1 MNKLVQSY
9 IKKYGST
16 FKAILELHR
25 MVKYLK
31 QQNSLLQRSI
41 DVLLIDEGH
50 TEDYQEDPKTIDNHY
65 YHKHLY
71 YYGGA
76 SDVVSLPQFIKNYD
90 PLKYGDINTFSPK
103 SCPCVLCIGCDEGSL
118 HYHHDGCPSCD
129 RHLVPTG
136 DDRHKIITDDGRV
149 PAGHTF
155 DEIHNQPE
163 NRAFDAKYSRS

>member
-41 DVLLIDEGH
+41 DVLLIDEG
-50 TEDYQEDPKTIDNHY
+50 ICN
-65 YHKHLY
+65 
-71 YYGGA
+71 
-76 SDVVSLPQFIKNYD
+76 
-90 PLKYGDINTFSPK
+90 
-103 SCPCVLCIGCDEGSL
+103 EGEL
-118 HYHHDGCPSCD
+118 HHHHDGCPSCD
-129 RHLVPTG
+129 SHLVPTG